1 MFKPKIKKTKNN
13 LFELEESVSR
23 FKKYKNRDYDDPE
36 YREIRDMGN
45 LFNQS
50 INEDYC
56 KPVRTVDTFNNKNN
70 YFEYESKGDKDKSL
84 SPKEYLNMIKPYLS
98 DIKNDNKTP
107 KKLRVNSGN
116 KVTDYET
123 QYKDWKIQLIMKIV
137 FVFSIDSNV
146 STKSDNI
153 EIMMGC

>member
-1 MFKPKIKKTKNN
+1 MFKPKIKKTENN
-13 LFELEESVSR
+13 LFELEESSSR
-23 FKKYKNRDYDDPE
+23 FKKYKNRDYDNPE

-107 KKLRVNSGN
+107 KKLRVHSGN

-123 QYKDWKIQLIMKIV
+123 QYVHWKIQLIMKIV

-153 EIMMGC
+153 EIVMGC